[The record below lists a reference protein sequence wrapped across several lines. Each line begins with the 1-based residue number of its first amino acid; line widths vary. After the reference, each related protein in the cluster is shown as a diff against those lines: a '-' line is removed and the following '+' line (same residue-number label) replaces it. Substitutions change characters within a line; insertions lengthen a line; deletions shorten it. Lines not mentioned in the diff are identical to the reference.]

1 MARAK
6 PVAEFIDRCLGPTL
20 AAQGFAAS
28 DIITA
33 WTDIV
38 GERLAAHTE
47 PLRIAWPRGVRDERR
62 EPATL
67 VVRVTGAFALELQH
81 AAPIVVERVNTYFGW
96 RCIGRLSL
104 RQGPVRRPAAPRQ
117 AAAPPDPAQA
127 AFVRQ
132 RVVGIGDESLRDA
145 LVRLGDAVLAD
156 TVPAET
162 KIAPK
167 KA

>member
-6 PVAEFIDRCLGPTL
+6 PVAEFIDRCLGPAL

-28 DIITA
+28 DIIAA
-33 WTDIV
+33 WPEII

-47 PLRIAWPRGVRDERR
+47 PLRIVWPRSVRDDRG

-67 VVRVTGAFALELQH
+67 IVRVTGAFALELQH
-81 AAPIVVERVNTYFGW
+81 SAPLIVERINTYFGW

-104 RQGPVRRPAAPRQ
+104 RQGPVRRAAAPRR
-117 AAAPPDPAQA
+117 APLRPDPAQA
-127 AFVRQ
+127 ARVRDA
-132 RVVGIGDESLRDA
+132 VGDVSDRALRDA
-145 LVRLGDAVLAD
+145 LVRLGDAVLAEAQ
-156 TVPAET
+156 TT
-162 KIAPK
+162 PK

>member
-33 WTDIV
+33 WPEIV

-47 PLRIAWPRGVRDERR
+47 PLRIAWPRGVRDDRR

-67 VVRVTGAFALELQH
+67 MVRVTGAFALELQH
-81 AAPIVVERVNTYFGW
+81 SAPVLIERINTYFGW

-104 RQGPVRRPAAPRQ
+104 RQGPVRRAAAPRRTP
-117 AAAPPDPAQA
+117 ARLDPAQA
-127 AFVRQ
+127 LRVRET
-132 RVVGIGDESLRDA
+132 VGDVGDKALHDA
-145 LVRLGDAVLAD
+145 LVRLGDAVIAD
-156 TVPAET
+156 AKAP
-162 KIAPK
+162 PK

>member
-33 WTDIV
+33 WPEIV

-47 PLRIAWPRGVRDERR
+47 PLRIAWPRGVRDDRG

-67 VVRVTGAFALELQH
+67 LVRVTGAFALELQH
-81 AAPIVVERVNTYFGW
+81 SAPLVVERINTYFGW

-104 RQGPVRRPAAPRQ
+104 RQGPVRRAAAPRRKP
-117 AAAPPDPAQA
+117 ARLDPAGAARVRETVGSVDDQA
-127 AFVRQ
+127 
-132 RVVGIGDESLRDA
+132 LHDA
-145 LVRLGDAVLAD
+145 LVRLGDAVLAE
-156 TVPAET
+156 AE
-162 KIAPK
+162 AASK